1 MQLCNSYC
9 FAQKLKIIMK
19 KLTTALSTLA
29 IMLLMIATSCK
40 KENIRFDTPN
50 TNFKENNFRDTPYIP
65 TGNIK
70 LDTPYVP
77 TGNIG
82 KADTPY
88 VKH

>member
-1 MQLCNSYC
+1 
-9 FAQKLKIIMK
+9 MK
-19 KLTTALSTLA
+19 KLTTSLSTLA

-50 TNFKENNFRDTPYIP
+50 TNIKENMLKGDTPYIP

-70 LDTPYVP
+70 LDTPYVT
-77 TGNIG
+77 TGNFVG
-82 KADTPY
+82 ADTPY